1 MGANWLQFNQY
12 FVLHKKQ
19 SEVMNLMESSLYR
32 LSQSIKFGEEYLKG
46 LEKRTDLELEH
57 KIVSSLFRKL
67 IEQTYASYVLA
78 EQNLEGPLTVMK
90 RSILETYLAL
100 RYILQKEELA
110 KDRAFSYYVGFLI
123 NENNDKR
130 TWNKQQQV
138 DVSHLN
144 LQSSIDT
151 NTEILNN
158 PKFKYILQEWENT
171 KRKSKKKHEPKWYSL
186 FNGPWSLKQLSD
198 CLMENEPLAYTFYGT
213 LSQEAHSYKALDA
226 TNYTELMDQQL
237 ELKPIRCRV
246 SPSDVNNIHSLCTW
260 AMFEAIIYLFPE
272 RTHECWKFGIEMGML
287 REEDIPFDE

>member
-1 MGANWLQFNQY
+1 
-12 FVLHKKQ
+12 
-19 SEVMNLMESSLYR
+19 MESSLYR
-32 LSQSIKFGEEYLKG
+32 LSQSIKFGEKYLKG

-67 IEQTYASYVLA
+67 IEQANAGYVLA

-110 KDRAFSYYVGFLI
+110 KDRAYSYYVGFLI

-130 TWNKQQQV
+130 TWSKQQQV

-171 KRKSKKKHEPKWYSL
+171 KRKSKKKIQKE
-186 FNGPWSLKQLSD
+186 
-198 CLMENEPLAYTFYGT
+198 T
-213 LSQEAHSYKALDA
+213 
-226 TNYTELMDQQL
+226 
-237 ELKPIRCRV
+237 
-246 SPSDVNNIHSLCTW
+246 
-260 AMFEAIIYLFPE
+260 
-272 RTHECWKFGIEMGML
+272 
-287 REEDIPFDE
+287 